1 MLQPVHLYLER
12 LILGTFLAVDH
23 QAIGA
28 ENHVVSDIADEED
41 NRGGRN
47 LAPPAIEQITYAFER
62 HWNHPLLIVS
72 SELLFHLRGQ
82 AKVLAKRMK
91 GTNFVKLRAQ
101 EVITNPAGC
110 ARAATIRLQSL
121 NGNWKL

>member
-1 MLQPVHLYLER
+1 MLQPVHLYPER

-62 HWNHPLLIVS
+62 HWNHPLPIVS

-82 AKVLAKRMK
+82 AKVLAQRMK
-91 GTNFVKLRAQ
+91 GTNFVKLRTQ
-101 EVITNPAGC
+101 DVITKSRGVC
-110 ARAATIRLQSL
+110 QSCH
-121 NGNWKL
+121 NT